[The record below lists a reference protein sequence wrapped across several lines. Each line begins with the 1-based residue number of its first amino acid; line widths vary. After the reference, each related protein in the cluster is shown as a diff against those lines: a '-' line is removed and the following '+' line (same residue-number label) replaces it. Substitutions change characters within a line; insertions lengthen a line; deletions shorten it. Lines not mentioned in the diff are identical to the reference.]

1 VIASLAAILLPGP
14 LQRQIDELAQS
25 FLPPQQT
32 IDFSRPKG
40 ESALIAPD
48 SISWRMF
55 KNPVAVFIGGV
66 TAVLLEFAEPRVRD
80 GVWQHSTFRT
90 DPLNRLRRTG
100 MAAMVTVY
108 GPRSKAEAMIAGVV
122 RRHERVTGWAS
133 AGEPYRANDPELL
146 NWVQATAG
154 FGFTEAYHAYVR
166 CLTADEREALFT
178 EALPSARL
186 YGATGAPAS
195 QDEFDALFELMRPR
209 LVASRII
216 FEFLEIMEHAPIL
229 PVPSRPVQRVLL
241 KAAAEILPIWLRE
254 RLGLG
259 PRWTLRPTE
268 RAVVRA
274 LALASDRLILR
285 SSPAIQSCRRLGLP
299 DTYLYRHW

>member
-1 VIASLAAILLPGP
+1 VI
-14 LQRQIDELAQS
+14 ELAE
-25 FLPPQQT
+25 T
-32 IDFSRPKG
+32 
-40 ESALIAPD
+40 
-48 SISWRMF
+48 
-55 KNPVAVFIGGV
+55 
-66 TAVLLEFAEPRVRD
+66 RVRD
-80 GVWQHSTFRT
+80 GGWRHSRFRT

-100 MAAMVTVY
+100 LAAMVTVY
-108 GPRSKAEAMIAGVV
+108 GPRSRAEAMIAGVV
-122 RRHERVTGWAS
+122 RRHERVTGWTS
-133 AGEPYRANDPELL
+133 AGEPYHANDPGLL

-154 FGFTEAYHAYVR
+154 FGFTEAYHVYVC
-166 CLTADEREALFT
+166 CLTADEREALFA
-178 EALPSARL
+178 EALSSARL

-195 QDEFDALFELMRPR
+195 QAELDALFDVMRPR

-216 FEFLEIMEHAPIL
+216 FEFLEIMEHVPIL
-229 PVPSRPVQRVLL
+229 PVPPQPVQRVLV

-274 LALASDRLILR
+274 LAVASDRLILR

>member
-1 VIASLAAILLPGP
+1 
-14 LQRQIDELAQS
+14 
-25 FLPPQQT
+25 
-32 IDFSRPKG
+32 
-40 ESALIAPD
+40 
-48 SISWRMF
+48 MF

-80 GVWQHSTFRT
+80 GVWQHSRFRT
-90 DPLNRLRRTG
+90 DPLTRLRRTG
-100 MAAMVTVY
+100 LAAMVTVY

-122 RRHERVTGWAS
+122 RRHERVTGWTS
-133 AGEPYRANDPELL
+133 AGEHYHANDPELL
-146 NWVQATAG
+146 DWVQATAG

-166 CLTADEREALFT
+166 SLTADEREALFT

-186 YGATGAPAS
+186 YGAIGAPAS
-195 QDEFDALFELMRPR
+195 QVELDALFEVMRPR
-209 LVASRII
+209 LVASPII
-216 FEFLEIMEHAPIL
+216 FEFLEIMEHVLILPIL
-229 PVPSRPVQRVLL
+229 ARPVQRVLL

-259 PRWTLRPTE
+259 PRWMLRPTE
-268 RAVVRA
+268 LLVCA